1 MTDKKS
7 NSRNFSFAMAMQAF
21 SKVSSVEVP
30 SGGWTRA
37 IRETLG
43 LTQASLGV
51 RIGVSRQSV
60 QDLERAEAQRRI
72 TLDSLDRLAGAMGC
86 RVVLAMVPQ
95 KGSLEDLCRNE
106 SSTPAVKDARPPVR
120 ARKAGVL
127 SPTATSST
135 NALSAAAPALHS
147 PQAQYAVRPAKLRI
161 PTGRL
166 ADVCRKF
173 QVKKLSL
180 FGSAA
185 RNELTPESDID
196 LMVEFEP
203 QARLTLFDF
212 PALQDELSALFG
224 GRKVDLATPDIL
236 ENSYR
241 RKSIVPDLTTLY
253 SA

>member
-1 MTDKKS
+1 
-7 NSRNFSFAMAMQAF
+7 MQAF
-21 SKVSSVEVP
+21 ARVNADEAP

-43 LTQASLGV
+43 LTQAGLGV

-95 KGSLEDLCRNE
+95 KGALEDLCRNE
-106 SSTPAVKDARPPVR
+106 SAAPAVKDTRPPVR
-120 ARKAGVL
+120 ARQARVQSPPARL
-127 SPTATSST
+127 STGA
-135 NALSAAAPALHS
+135 ASAAVPVLHS

-166 ADVCRKF
+166 ADLCRKF

-185 RNELTPESDID
+185 RNELTPQSDID

-203 QARLTLFDF
+203 DARLTLFDF
-212 PALQDELSALFG
+212 PALQDELSTLFG

-236 ENSYR
+236 ENPFR
-241 RKSIVPDLTTLY
+241 RKSILPDLTTLY
-253 SA
+253 AA